1 MAATPASEAE
11 NPPPT
16 PTPSTPITPSHPQSF
31 AQKEALQG
39 TANPA
44 NNNTAAQQI
53 QPPQQEVISAPS
65 FDPNV
70 QSNPDVSL
78 SERVTLH
85 RESTLTSFPT
95 QGDAFGGTFN
105 DQMQSS
111 DLLDTFDFE
120 EFLDQNAF
128 NMDMLQG
135 DPLLET
141 TQIDTA

>member
-1 MAATPASEAE
+1 M
-11 NPPPT
+11 
-16 PTPSTPITPSHPQSF
+16 
-31 AQKEALQG
+31 
-39 TANPA
+39 
-44 NNNTAAQQI
+44 
-53 QPPQQEVISAPS
+53 ISAPS

-70 QSNPDVSL
+70 QNNPDVSL
-78 SERVTLH
+78 RERVTLQG
-85 RESTLTSFPT
+85 EPTLTSVLA